1 MEIVGHK
8 TQWQFLRQI
17 VLNRKVPQ
25 AMIFTGMDG
34 LGKKKVALEFIKF
47 LNCQNRNSQG
57 ACQSCLSCK
66 SIDRNQH
73 PDLILLSSEKKE
85 IQISQVR
92 ELQKALALRPRLSVF
107 KSVIIDNA
115 ESLNSESQN
124 CLLKT
129 LEEPKGPAVLIL
141 ITSRIDALFETI
153 RSRCQILK
161 FYPVPFEELEK
172 SFQGQIPSEKLKKIF
187 LLSLGEPGKVINFLK
202 DSKRLSTELE
212 NFKKIEMLLN
222 LTLSERFSFSQKFF
236 DKEDSGQ
243 ELNCFLETFENYLRL
258 AFLKKIGL
266 KKEIFNSFNLEIPEK
281 YSTLKIREAI
291 NLVEDLK
298 VLTSRTNINQKLAFE
313 NLMIALS

>member
-236 DKEDSGQ
+236 EKEDSGQ

>member
-73 PDLILLSSEKKE
+73 PDLILLSPEKKE

-92 ELQKALALRPRLSVF
+92 ELQKALALRPQLSVF

-153 RSRCQILK
+153 CSRCQILK

-236 DKEDSGQ
+236 EKEDSGQ